1 MARCLV
7 IVSRDQPGLFE
18 RLTAIYGEDEWIE
31 IRLDRRHGEAR
42 IAMGCGSD
50 RRAPPSPHTDLHE
63 HRFIVIPRVYRR
75 EGLTDD
81 TPGSA
86 ADCTDS
92 ARP

>member
-7 IVSRDQPGLFE
+7 IVARDQPGLFE

-31 IRLDRRHGEAR
+31 IRLDRRHGEPR
-42 IAMGCGSD
+42 IASGSAFD
-50 RRAPPSPHTDLHE
+50 RRSPPRPHTDLRE
-63 HRFIVIPRVYRR
+63 HRFIVIPRYYCR

-81 TPGSA
+81 PPGSA